1 MARKNMFSG
10 GGNPFL
16 NEDKFRDAARTQ
28 TDTLDGDFIT
38 VREKMTVQG
47 AINKSFILLGIML
60 LTSAI
65 AFVMPSNLFLY
76 GGLFGGLGVVIWASF
91 KQHLSPTL
99 APLYA
104 ALEGLFVG
112 TVTAKYAY
120 AFGQGIVFSAV
131 SLTVA
136 LLFAML
142 FIYKTEIIKVTSKFR
157 TGVVMATGGIMLVYL
172 LTWVLSFFGIQ
183 MPFIHDTGML
193 GIGISLFVIV
203 IACMNLLLD
212 FDNFEKGEQYGAPK
226 YYEWYSAMGLLI
238 TLVWL
243 YIELLRLLAKLSSS
257 D

>member
-1 MARKNMFSG
+1 MARKNFIG
-10 GGNPFL
+10 GSNPFL
-16 NEDKFRDAARTQ
+16 NEKRMREAATLN
-28 TDTLDGDFIT
+28 TLDGDF
-38 VREKMTVQG
+38 VRHGERMTVQG

-60 LTSAI
+60 LTASI
-65 AFVMPSNLFLY
+65 AFVMPSQLFLY
-76 GGLFGGLGVVIWASF
+76 GGMFGGLAVVIFASF

-112 TVTAKYAY
+112 CVTAMYGSM
-120 AFGQGIVFSAV
+120 FGSGIIFSAI

-142 FIYKTEIIKVTSKFR
+142 FIYKTGIIKITSKFR
-157 TGVVMATGGIMLVYL
+157 MGVVMATGGIFLVYL
-172 LTWVLSFFGIQ
+172 LTWILGFFGIN
-183 MPFIHDTGML
+183 MPFIHDTGMM
-193 GIGISLFVIV
+193 GIGISAFIIV

-212 FDNFEKGEQYGAPK
+212 FDNFERGEKYGAPK
-226 YYEWYSAMGLLI
+226 YYEWFSAMGLLI

-243 YIELLRLLAKLSSS
+243 YIELLRLLSKLSS

>member
-1 MARKNMFSG
+1 MARNMFSS

-16 NEDKFRDAARTQ
+16 DEKKIRKASAA
-28 TDTLDGDFIT
+28 TDTLDGDFIM
-38 VREKMTVQG
+38 VKEKMTVQG

-60 LTSAI
+60 ITAGV
-65 AFVMPSNLFLY
+65 AFVYPSNLFLFGGML
-76 GGLFGGLGVVIWASF
+76 GGLAVVIFASF
-91 KQHLSPTL
+91 KMHLSPTL

-104 ALEGLFVG
+104 ALEGFFVG
-112 TVTAKYAY
+112 AVTARYA
-120 AFGQGIVFSAV
+120 AMFDGIVFSAV

-142 FIYKTEIIKVTSKFR
+142 FIYKTGIIKVTSKFR
-157 TGVVMATGGIMLVYL
+157 TGVIMATGGIMIVYL
-172 LTWVLSFFGIQ
+172 LTFVLSFFGIQ

-193 GIGISLFVIV
+193 GIGISAFVIV

>member
-1 MARKNMFSG
+1 MAKNMFSG

-16 NEDKFRDAARTQ
+16 NEKKFREAANNS
-28 TDTLDGDFIT
+28 DTLDGDFIQA
-38 VREKMTVQG
+38 RSNKMTVQG
-47 AINKSFILLGIML
+47 AINKSFILLGIL
-60 LTSAI
+60 LVTASI
-65 AFVMPSNLFLY
+65 AYTMPSNLFLY
-76 GGLFGGLGVVIWASF
+76 GGMFGGLGVVIWASF
-91 KQHLSPTL
+91 KQEMSPTL

-112 TVTAKYAY
+112 AVTARYA
-120 AFGQGIVFSAV
+120 AMFDGIVFSAV

-157 TGVVMATGGIMLVYL
+157 TGVMMATGGIFIVYMLSWIL
-172 LTWVLSFFGIQ
+172 GMFDIQ
-183 MPFIHDTGML
+183 VPFIHETGMM
-193 GIGISLFVIV
+193 GIGISAFVIV